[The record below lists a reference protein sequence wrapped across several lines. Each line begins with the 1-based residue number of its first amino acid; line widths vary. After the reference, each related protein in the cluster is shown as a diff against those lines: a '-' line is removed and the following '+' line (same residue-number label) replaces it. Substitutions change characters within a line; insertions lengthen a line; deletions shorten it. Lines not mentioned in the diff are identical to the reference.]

1 MTSFSLSLPLL
12 NEFFVGALI
21 LFTVLMMEKP
31 RLHGMMRYF
40 TLASLSLAGMMATI
54 ATIRSEEH
62 LYIAAGATFLIK
74 GVILPWLLL
83 RTAVRVRASMGI
95 KFYIPASMTYFIV
108 ALLLMGAFW
117 VAQNSPFT
125 HIAEVGGSIFLFE
138 KSSLFA
144 CIALILLGL
153 AMMVIRRDLFS
164 QAVGFLTMENGISAF
179 GVVAAGGLP
188 LLIEVG
194 IITTVVV
201 GILLMAKLTSHMQEL
216 YATTDSDLLTELT
229 EE

>member
-1 MTSFSLSLPLL
+1 MISLSLPLL

-40 TLASLSLAGMMATI
+40 ILASLSLAGMMATI
-54 ATIRSEEH
+54 AAIRGDEH
-62 LYIAAGATFLIK
+62 LYIAALGTFLIK
-74 GVILPWLLL
+74 GVLLPWLLL
-83 RTAVRVRASMGI
+83 RTAVRVHASMGI
-95 KFYIPASMTYFIV
+95 KFYMPASMTYFLIT
-108 ALLLMGAFW
+108 LLLIASFW
-117 VAQNSPFT
+117 VAQHSPFDQ
-125 HIAEVGGSIFLFE
+125 IEAVGGSIFLFD
-138 KSSLFA
+138 KSPLFA
-144 CIALILLGL
+144 SIALILLGL

-194 IITTVVV
+194 IIATVVV
-201 GILLMAKLTSHMQEL
+201 GILLMTKLTSHMQEL
-216 YATTDSDLLTELT
+216 YSTTDSDLLT
-229 EE
+229 

>member
-1 MTSFSLSLPLL
+1 MISLPLL

-21 LFTVLMMEKP
+21 LFTVLMMEKS
-31 RLHGMMRYF
+31 RLHGMVRYF
-40 TLASLSLAGMMATI
+40 ILATLALAGMMATI
-54 ATIRSEEH
+54 GAIRGEEH

-74 GVILPWLLL
+74 GVLLPWLLL
-83 RTAVRVRASMGI
+83 RTAVRLHTSMGI
-95 KFYIPASMTYFIV
+95 KFFVPASMTYFITT
-108 ALLLMGAFW
+108 LLLIASFW

-125 HIAEVGGSIFLFE
+125 DKVP
-138 KSSLFA
+138 LFA

-179 GVVAAGGLP
+179 GVVAVGGLP
-188 LLIEVG
+188 ILIEIG
-194 IITTVVV
+194 IIATVVV
-201 GILLMAKLTSHMQEL
+201 GILLMAKLTGHMQEL
-216 YATTDSDLLTELT
+216 YSTTDTDILSELT

>member
-1 MTSFSLSLPLL
+1 MISLPLL
-12 NEFFVGALI
+12 NEFFIGALI

-31 RLHGMMRYF
+31 RLHGLVRYF

-54 ATIRSEEH
+54 AAIRGAEH
-62 LYIAAGATFLIK
+62 LYLAAAATFLIK
-74 GVILPWLLL
+74 GVLLPWLLL
-83 RTAVRVRASMGI
+83 RTAVRVHASMGI
-95 KFYIPASMTYFIV
+95 KFYVPASMTYFLI
-108 ALLLMGAFW
+108 ALLLVGAFW
-117 VAQNSPFT
+117 VAQNSPFG
-125 HIAEVGGSIFLFE
+125 HIGEVGESIFLFE
-138 KSSLFA
+138 KSPLFA

-153 AMMVIRRDLFS
+153 ATMIIRRDLFS

-201 GILLMAKLTSHMQEL
+201 GILLMTKLTSHMQEL
-216 YATTDSDLLTELT
+216 YATTDTDLLTELT